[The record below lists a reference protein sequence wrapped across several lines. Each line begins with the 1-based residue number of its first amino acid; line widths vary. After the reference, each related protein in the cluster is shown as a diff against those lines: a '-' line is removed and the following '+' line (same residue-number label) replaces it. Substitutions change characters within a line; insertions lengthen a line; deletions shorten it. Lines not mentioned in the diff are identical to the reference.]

1 MVTNTLDVSWTN
13 GTMGTAP
20 LLVLRSHSQQGVRGS
35 RSQNFLGDASLQ
47 LATLTNLMAFR
58 TYTISVFV
66 VNAVGRNIKGGLSS
80 TYCTV

>member
-47 LATLTNLMAFR
+47 LATLTNLMPFR
-58 TYTISVFV
+58 TYTVSVFV
-66 VNAVGRNIKGGLSS
+66 VNAFGRNIKGGLSS